1 MKKHLATQL
10 RMKISNQT
18 CVVISCYPE
27 NHLDNSLLGI
37 TIESWKQQGY
47 DICLVSHAPVSQE
60 LQREVKYYIYTDENE
75 MLTFPDVSNTTWFHN
90 DSELAYYTNWG
101 NQMGK
106 HSYAILENLKNAF
119 NFLKIKKYSHFICID
134 GDGFFTQENHDL
146 LNEKLIEADFL
157 NIDYWL
163 MMEYSEMA
171 NLPVSNLFGG
181 RIDYFNKRLQ
191 QIKSHEDY
199 FETSKINGGYSLE
212 AFFGALFILNPQ
224 GKGYIEPHKPRDLF
238 KNEWFG
244 ASSFGEVFVP
254 GLKYKNWWLDLVKDL
269 HTEEIIYVIVSH
281 ATHNFDTKLKVYRD
295 GIEIVEWDF
304 TTGPLAWFKVA
315 VEGGKQ
321 FRLEQTLNGKV
332 VRELEYSI
340 DEVLNNGWS
349 FLKFH

>member
-1 MKKHLATQL
+1 MEV
-10 RMKISNQT
+10 KINEQT
-18 CVVISCYPE
+18 CVIISCYPE

-37 TIESWKQQGY
+37 TLESWKQQGY
-47 DICLVSHAPVSQE
+47 DVLLVSHAPVSPE
-60 LQREVKYYIYTDENE
+60 LQREAKYYIYTDENE
-75 MLTFPDVSNTTWFHN
+75 MLTFPEVSNTTWFHN

-101 NQMGK
+101 NTMGK

-119 NFLKIKKYSHFICID
+119 NFLKIKDYTHFICID

-146 LNEKLIEADFL
+146 LTQKLNEVNFL
-157 NIDYWL
+157 DLDYWL

-171 NLPVSNLFGG
+171 QLPVSNLFGG
-181 RIDYFNKRLQ
+181 RIDYFDRRLQ
-191 QIKSHEDY
+191 PIDTHKKYLDLSIQ
-199 FETSKINGGYSLE
+199 NGGYSLE
-212 AFFGALFILNPQ
+212 AFFGVMFVMYAE
-224 GKGYIEPHKPRDLF
+224 GKGHIEPHKPRDLF

-254 GLKYKNWWLDLVKDL
+254 GLKHKNWWIDLVKDL
-269 HTEEIIYVIVSH
+269 NTDEIIYAIVSH

-295 GIEIVEWDF
+295 GEELVEYDF
-304 TTGPLAWFKVA
+304 TTGPLAWFKLT

-321 FRLEQTLNGKV
+321 WRLEQTINGKV

-340 DEVLNNGWS
+340 DEVLNNDWS